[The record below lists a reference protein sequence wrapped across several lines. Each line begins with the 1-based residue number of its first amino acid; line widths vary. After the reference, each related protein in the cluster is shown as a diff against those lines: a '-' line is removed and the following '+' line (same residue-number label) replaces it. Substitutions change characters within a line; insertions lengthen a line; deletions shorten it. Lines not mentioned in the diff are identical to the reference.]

1 MTDRRGA
8 ASGRVQRAKR
18 YRLLFTLAALLLS
31 AAPSS
36 ADARWNI
43 LTSGALTILGDQSPA
58 TLRDVALQIE
68 QFRFVV
74 GGLIRDADRPLSI
87 PTVVFVVGSRKAL
100 EPLVPLYK
108 GKPATIAG
116 YFGQGQDSNYIVLCL
131 EGFDESTLITYHE
144 YTHLLVRNAVRTLPV
159 WLNEGLAEYYS
170 TYRLIERGK
179 AAVIGRAMAEHIM
192 LLRQRYLPIAEL
204 IEVDPSS
211 PMYNEG
217 ERRSIFYAESWALT
231 HYLMVA
237 KPKGGEQI
245 NQYVGAIA
253 EGRTTGE
260 AFRQAFGL
268 SPAQMDKELQDYLHG
283 LTFKEYRFTFAD
295 KLTVAEPGPARP
307 LTANEVDAWV
317 GDAQRRVHRAS
328 EGGPRIE
335 RAAAVDPDSAATQM
349 ALGLLRLSQENAAD
363 ALAAFGRAAALAP
376 NDFLTQFVCGV
387 SRVRADPRASDEQ
400 RTQALA
406 TLKQATALNGTSSDA
421 YAMLAYVQMLSES
434 TLTEA
439 RASIERAVLLAPG
452 RLDYR
457 LRYADITMLQG
468 DENAAKRVLTP
479 IAAIRSDSVSSA
491 AAKERLER
499 IEQYERDRQRV
510 LARRSAE
517 ATGDGSATTGT
528 TSGTA
533 ANAATTTREGR
544 APADPADEYLRKD
557 GKDSRSGF
565 LLRAIGP
572 GEERAFGQLTRID
585 CAPDTVRFTV
595 EAGDRRIV
603 ASAGKMEDVELT
615 AFLDDKAFT
624 ISCGARS
631 SPDRVYVTWR
641 PDSRWGTEVNG
652 TAVAVEFVP
661 KSFRP

>member
-8 ASGRVQRAKR
+8 ASGRTRRAKR
-18 YRLLFTLAALLLS
+18 YRVLFALAALLLR

-36 ADARWNI
+36 AEARWNI

-74 GGLIRDADRPLSI
+74 GGLIPNADRPLSI

-108 GKPATIAG
+108 GKPAAAGG

-131 EGFDESTLITYHE
+131 EGYDESTRITYHE
-144 YTHLLVRNAVRTLPV
+144 YTHLLVRNAVKTLPV

-179 AAVIGRAMAEHIM
+179 AAIIGQAIAEHVL

-204 IEVDPSS
+204 IDVDQSS

-237 KPKGGEQI
+237 KPNGREQI
-245 NQYVGAIA
+245 NQYVAAIA
-253 EGRTTGE
+253 EGRAAAE
-260 AFRQAFGL
+260 AFQRAFGM
-268 SPAQMDKELQDYLHG
+268 SPAQMDKDLQAYLRG
-283 LTFKEYRFTFAD
+283 FTFKEYHFTFAD
-295 KLTVAEPGPARP
+295 KLTVAEPGPARAVMP
-307 LTANEVDAWV
+307 NQVDAWV
-317 GDAQRRVHRAS
+317 GDAQRRVGRSS
-328 EGGPRIE
+328 EGAPRIE
-335 RAAAVDPDSAATQM
+335 RAVAADPDSAATQM
-349 ALGLLRLSQENAAD
+349 ALGLLRLSQENASD

-376 NDFLTQFVCGV
+376 NDFLTQFVAGV
-387 SRVRADPRASDEQ
+387 SRVRADPQGSDEQ

-406 TLKQATALNGTSSDA
+406 TLTQATALNGASSDA
-421 YAMLAYVQMLSES
+421 YAMLAYVQMLSDS
-434 TLTEA
+434 TLKEA
-439 RASIERAVLLAPG
+439 RASIERAVALAPG

-457 LRYADITMLQG
+457 LRYADIVMLLG
-468 DENAAKRVLTP
+468 ETAAATRMLTS
-479 IAAIRSDSVSSA
+479 IAAITFDSVSSA

-499 IEQYERDRQRV
+499 IEQYERSRQRV
-510 LARRSAE
+510 LAARMAE
-517 ATGDGSATTGT
+517 AAADGTSTDT

-533 ANAATTTREGR
+533 ADRPSATPEGR
-544 APADPADEYLRKD
+544 EAAADDYLRRD
-557 GKDSRSGF
+557 GKDSRSGL
-565 LLRAIGP
+565 LLRAVRP

-585 CAPDTVRFTV
+585 CAPGAVRFTV
-595 EAGDRRIV
+595 EAADRRIV
-603 ASAGKMEDVELT
+603 ASAARMEDVELT

-641 PDSRWGTEVNG
+641 PDARWGTEVNG